1 MRIEKRFF
9 EHQAGQTHIYVALPV
24 PDIHHEDRFP
34 LEVLNTVLGDGMS
47 SRLFREVREKYGL
60 AYSVTSYVSRYSDTG
75 AWILY
80 AGVGPENAR
89 QTTDLL
95 HEQLVKLRRHGVET
109 HEIDLAKAKLRGHL
123 ILSLETNGHRMARL
137 GNAAALG
144 RPLLSVDEVIHRLD
158 TVSAVQIEQA
168 IDLYVQPDHLNLT
181 VIGPKEACVAV
192 DTIQR

>member
-60 AYSVTSYVSRYSDTG
+60 AYSVASYVSRYSDTG

-80 AGVGPENAR
+80 AGVGPDDQRVKAAAEWIR
-89 QTTDLL
+89 RFYDLGTNPGMGDAGL
-95 HEQLVKLRRHGVET
+95 YYYYHT
-109 HEIDLAKAKLRGHL
+109 FAKAL
-123 ILSLETNGHRMARL
+123 
-137 GNAAALG
+137 AALG
-144 RPLLSVDEVIHRLD
+144 EDQFVDDAGQMHDWRKELAAELSRRQQPNGSWVNQSNDRWLEGNPDLVTGYALLALS
-158 TVSAVQIEQA
+158 
-168 IDLYVQPDHLNLT
+168 YVTP
-181 VIGPKEACVAV
+181 GA
-192 DTIQR
+192 RF